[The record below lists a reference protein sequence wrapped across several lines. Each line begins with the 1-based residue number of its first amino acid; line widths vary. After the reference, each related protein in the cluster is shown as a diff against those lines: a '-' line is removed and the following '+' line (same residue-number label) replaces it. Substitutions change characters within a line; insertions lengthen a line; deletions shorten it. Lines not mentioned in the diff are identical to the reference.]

1 MKYLNILAIL
11 IIGVSISLISS
22 CKKDDTGPQYTES
35 VMLIDSITYPDTVA
49 FGGKLPIQFYGVI
62 GDGCDYFSR
71 FEEVELDETDPA
83 NTFKIRIYRKT
94 EEGVNCTEQVK
105 YLEDAIINLTGMAAG
120 NFYIKVV
127 QPNGSFL
134 EGLVFIEE

>member
-11 IIGVSISLISS
+11 IIGVSISLLSS
-22 CKKDDTGPQYTES
+22 CKKDSGPQFTES

-49 FGGKLPIQFYGVI
+49 FGDKLPIQFYGVI

-71 FEEVELDETDPA
+71 FEEVELDDTDPA

-94 EEGVNCTEQVK
+94 EEGVACTEQIK
-105 YLEDAIINLTGMAAG
+105 YLEDAIINLTGMTAG

-127 QPNGSFL
+127 QPNGSYL
-134 EGLVFIEE
+134 EGLVFVEE